1 MKNEELRPIVD
12 IIRFQL
18 TRAEKLH
25 PVFPVVPADMLAVI
39 VEEIGEAATEVQNL
53 KKAKTA
59 EQYQDAENRLFE
71 ELSHVAVTAIR
82 AMVQLNAKPK
92 TKTKG

>member
-1 MKNEELRPIVD
+1 MPSAISWIVPKSSTRNFAGSPDEMITVITEEL
-12 IIRFQL
+12 
-18 TRAEKLH
+18 
-25 PVFPVVPADMLAVI
+25 
-39 VEEIGEAATEVQNL
+39 GEAAAEVQHI

-59 EQYQDAENRLFE
+59 EQYQDAENQLFE

-82 AMVQLNAKPK
+82 AMVQLNAEPK

>member
-1 MKNEELRPIVD
+1 MKNSDLRPIVD
-12 IIRFQL
+12 AIRYQL
-18 TRAEKLH
+18 DRAEKLH
-25 PVFPVVPADMLAVI
+25 PVFPIVPADMLAVI
-39 VEEIGEAATEVQNL
+39 VEEIGEAAAELQNI

-82 AMVQLNAKPK
+82 AMVQLNAEPK